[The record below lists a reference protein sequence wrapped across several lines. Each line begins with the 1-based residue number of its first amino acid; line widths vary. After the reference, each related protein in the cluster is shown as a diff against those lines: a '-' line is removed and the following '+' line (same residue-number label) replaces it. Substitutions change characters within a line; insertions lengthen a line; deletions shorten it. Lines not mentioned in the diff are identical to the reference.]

1 MNIVV
6 LAGGLSTERDISL
19 SSAFQIHDAL
29 IDRGHKVVMLDAYLG
44 LTEEIDDI
52 EKVFSD
58 VKLGAYVI
66 PETPPTLDNIKR
78 EKANTS
84 EGYWGINVL
93 KICKYADVVFIALH
107 GADGENGK
115 VQATF
120 DLLGIAYTGTGYLG
134 SALALN
140 KHLSKQIMEQN
151 HILTPKWKIINRAK
165 VRDEP
170 KVNLPLVVKP
180 VHEGSSVGV
189 NVAYSIEEYKKALA
203 EAFYYGES
211 VLVEEYIEGREF
223 SVGILRGIPLP
234 PIEIV
239 PNDNFFDYK
248 NKYQANCTKE
258 ICPAVLPI
266 DKTKEIQD
274 IAVKVHHILQL
285 GTYSRVDFIYKDGA
299 FYCLEA
305 NALPGMTPESLL
317 PKEALVYGYS
327 FSELCNELV
336 EGAMKDQQ

>member
-1 MNIVV
+1 M
-6 LAGGLSTERDISL
+6 
-19 SSAFQIHDAL
+19 
-29 IDRGHKVVMLDAYLG
+29 
-44 LTEEIDDI
+44 
-52 EKVFSD
+52 
-58 VKLGAYVI
+58 
-66 PETPPTLDNIKR
+66 
-78 EKANTS
+78 
-84 EGYWGINVL
+84 
-93 KICKYADVVFIALH
+93 
-107 GADGENGK
+107 
-115 VQATF
+115 
-120 DLLGIAYTGTGYLG
+120 
-134 SALALN
+134 
-140 KHLSKQIMEQN
+140 
-151 HILTPKWKIINRAK
+151 
-165 VRDEP
+165 
-170 KVNLPLVVKP
+170 KP

-305 NALPGMTPESLL
+305 NTLPGMTPESLL

>member
-151 HILTPKWKIINRAK
+151 HILTPEQKFVMSLK
-165 VRDEP
+165 
-170 KVNLPLVVKP
+170 
-180 VHEGSSVGV
+180 S
-189 NVAYSIEEYKKALA
+189 
-203 EAFYYGES
+203 
-211 VLVEEYIEGREF
+211 
-223 SVGILRGIPLP
+223 
-234 PIEIV
+234 
-239 PNDNFFDYK
+239 
-248 NKYQANCTKE
+248 
-258 ICPAVLPI
+258 ICPW
-266 DKTKEIQD
+266 
-274 IAVKVHHILQL
+274 
-285 GTYSRVDFIYKDGA
+285 
-299 FYCLEA
+299 
-305 NALPGMTPESLL
+305 
-317 PKEALVYGYS
+317 
-327 FSELCNELV
+327 
-336 EGAMKDQQ
+336 